1 MTKFN
6 NTEVFKGNINF
17 WLDNQPNVYIN
28 TDVEFTIP
36 KIEDCLIEY
45 DCDIAELQEKI
56 NDSTFLQETLMEKF
70 QINIMKLDY
79 KYWENYNYE

>member
-6 NTEVFKGNINF
+6 GAEVFYGSINF

-36 KIEDCLIEY
+36 EIEDCLIEY
-45 DCDIAELQEKI
+45 DCDITELQEKI
-56 NDSTFLQETLMEKF
+56 NDSAFLQETLMEQF

-79 KYWENYNYE
+79 RYWEEL